1 MAAIQATNLAL
12 RFLLEICALVAF
24 GYWGFQTG
32 QSTWARV
39 GLGIGAPVVAAVVWG
54 TFISPRAAIPVSLSV
69 RLLLE
74 LIVFGAAV
82 VALAS
87 AGQRTLAWVLALVVV
102 INEILLYVWKQ

>member
-1 MAAIQATNLAL
+1 MTAFKAANLAV
-12 RFLLEICALVAF
+12 RFLLELCALAAL
-24 GYWGFQTG
+24 GYWGVQAG

-39 GLGIGAPVVAAVVWG
+39 GLGIGAPLVAAVVWG
-54 TFISPRAAIPVSLSV
+54 TFISPRAAIPVSLPV

-102 INEILLYVWKQ
+102 INEVLLSVWKQ

>member
-1 MAAIQATNLAL
+1 MTAIKAVNLAI
-12 RFLLEICALVAF
+12 RFLLELCVLVAL

-32 QSTWARV
+32 QSTLTRV
-39 GLGIGAPVVAAVVWG
+39 GLGLGAPLVAAIVWG
-54 TFISPRAAIPVSLSV
+54 TFISPRAAIPVSLPA

-82 VALAS
+82 VALAA

-102 INEILLYVWKQ
+102 INEVLLYAWEQ